1 MNPGGSP
8 DNKVLEIDM
17 KKVFERTK
25 GLTNIPMRYCPGCGH
40 GVVHRLVAEVY
51 EELGVQGKTIGVAPV
66 GCAVF
71 ADEYFD
77 VDMIQGAHGRG
88 PAIATGIKR
97 NLPDRLVFSYQG
109 DGDLA
114 SIGAAE
120 MLHAAARSENITII
134 FINNAIYG
142 MTGGQMA
149 PTTLLGMKSTTSPA
163 GRTVE
168 ANGYP
173 IKVCE
178 LLAALDG
185 PVYLERTSVDKPA
198 GIIKTKKAIKRA
210 FEYQLQ
216 GRGFTLVEILSQCPT
231 DWNMT
236 PLQSLEFVRG
246 KMIPYYP
253 LGVYLEPEDDKRSR
267 PARTP
272 AADTIS
278 TRKE

>member
-1 MNPGGSP
+1 
-8 DNKVLEIDM
+8 M
-17 KKVFERTK
+17 KKVFEQTK
-25 GLTNIPMRYCPGCGH
+25 GLTEIPMRYCPGCGH

-51 EELGVQGKTIGVAPV
+51 EELGVQGKTIGIGPV
-66 GCAVF
+66 GCSVF
-71 ADEYFD
+71 ADEYFN

-120 MLHAAARSENITII
+120 MLHVATRSENITII

-178 LLAALDG
+178 LLAAVDG
-185 PVYLERTSVDKPA
+185 PVYLERTSVDKA
-198 GIIKTKKAIKRA
+198 ARVVKTKKAIKRA

-236 PLQSLEFVRG
+236 PLQSLEWIRNE
-246 KMIPYYP
+246 MIPYYP
-253 LGVYLEPEDDKRSR
+253 LGVYREPEDDKRSR
-267 PARTP
+267 PAKTP
-272 AADTIS
+272 ATES
-278 TRKE
+278 VSVEKE